1 MSAPEGQRAPT
12 QQREQP
18 RRVTTLRLRQMK
30 QQGQKIVCLTAYDAL
45 MARIFDEA
53 GVDIILVGDSLGN
66 VFQGHETTIPV
77 TLEEM
82 IYHTKAVVRG
92 VRRAMVVTDMPF
104 MSYQVS
110 VEEAFRNAGRI
121 MKEAGAGAV
130 KLEGGERVVEAVAR
144 MTAAGI
150 PVMGHLGLTPQSI
163 HQFGSYRVRGTDPK
177 EAEQILRDAKLLE
190 EAGAFAIVLEKIP
203 AELARKVTESLSIPT
218 IGIGAGVYCD
228 GQVLVYTD
236 LLGLTVDFRPRFVRQ
251 YERLYERIL
260 QAVSQFADDVRA
272 QRFPSEEES
281 Y

>member
-1 MSAPEGQRAPT
+1 MSAPEEQRAPT

>member
-1 MSAPEGQRAPT
+1 MSAPEEQRAPT

-163 HQFGSYRVRGTDPK
+163 HQFGSYRMRGTDPK